1 MKVENCVLTDLHW
14 FVLLE
19 VVDSTSDLHEITSF
33 PLSLTT
39 FLKCDMIGSP
49 LALQLLQ
56 GCEGVFLT
64 FASASFAAMIFETL
78 SAD

>member
-39 FLKCDMIGSP
+39 FLKCDMMRYD
-49 LALQLLQ
+49 
-56 GCEGVFLT
+56 GVFARQPSN
-64 FASASFAAMIFETL
+64 FSRVAREYF
-78 SAD
+78 